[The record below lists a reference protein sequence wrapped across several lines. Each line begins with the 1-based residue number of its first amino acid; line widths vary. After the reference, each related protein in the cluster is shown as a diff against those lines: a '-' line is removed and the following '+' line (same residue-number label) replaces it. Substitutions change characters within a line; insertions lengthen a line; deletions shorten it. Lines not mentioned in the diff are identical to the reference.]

1 MQRTWDAM
9 LAAPL
14 TLDDIVIG
22 EIAWCATRSVVSC
35 AVIFVVAA
43 LLSAVQWGLHSGN
56 AAGIY
61 HRVLFWLNGVGGDH
75 NR

>member
-43 LLSAVQWGLHSGN
+43 LLSAVQWGPSF
-56 AAGIY
+56 
-61 HRVLFWLNGVGGDH
+61 R
-75 NR
+75 